1 MTVLDYQKLNIKEY
15 FDLQHLYIK
24 HLEQEQQKALNNQI
38 VQNSK

>member
-24 HLEQEQQKALNNQI
+24 YLEQEQQKAMTERE
-38 VQNSK
+38 